1 MRIRS
6 DEGLTLETSA
16 FRISVRW
23 PIYIINSV
31 DKTKFLQLLHKLY
44 YEVDR
49 PSALGGVD
57 KLYRAAR
64 RYGLKRTQVLDWLRK
79 QPGYTLH
86 KPARKPFRRN
96 RVIVFDIDSQWQADL
111 VDLQH
116 LSRWNQG
123 YMYLLTCIDV
133 LSKYVWV
140 VPLKTGA
147 SLVVAFESI
156 FQKGRKPEKLQTD
169 AGTEFKNKTFQTFL
183 KKENVDHFVTYN
195 ETKAQVVERFNRT
208 LKQLMW
214 RMFTTSSSYHYLDQ
228 LDDLVNG
235 NYNQSVH
242 RSIKMRPADVNE
254 NNASEVWNNLYRN
267 LFKKPTKYK
276 FKVGDQVKISKH
288 KRIFEKGYL
297 PSWMEETFTV
307 AQRLPRDPPVYRLK
321 EADGDWIQ
329 GTFYEF
335 ELQKV
340 IETEKHLFRIEK
352 ILKRRGRGANKEVL
366 VHWKGWP
373 KKYDSW
379 IPHNQLVA
387 LQQT

>member
-1 MRIRS
+1 MSPTVTKKKMQKKKKQKTR
-6 DEGLTLETSA
+6 TLNQTS
-16 FRISVRW
+16 
-23 PIYIINSV
+23 
-31 DKTKFLQLLHKLY
+31 QLLQKLY
-44 YEVDR
+44 YEMDR

-64 RYGLKRTQVLDWLRK
+64 RYGLKRTQVLDWLRQ

-86 KPARKPFRRN
+86 KPARKHFRRN

-116 LSRWNQG
+116 LSQWNQG
-123 YMYLLTCIDV
+123 YKYLLTCIDV
-133 LSKYVWV
+133 LSKYAWV
-140 VPLKTGA
+140 VPLKSKTGA

-156 FQKGRKPEKLQTD
+156 FQEGRKPEKLQTD

-183 KKENVDHFVTYN
+183 KKENVHHFVTYN

-297 PSWMEETFTV
+297 PSWTEETFTV
-307 AQRLPRDPPVYRLK
+307 AKRLPRDPPVYRLK

-340 IETEKHLFRIEK
+340 IETEKHLFRIET